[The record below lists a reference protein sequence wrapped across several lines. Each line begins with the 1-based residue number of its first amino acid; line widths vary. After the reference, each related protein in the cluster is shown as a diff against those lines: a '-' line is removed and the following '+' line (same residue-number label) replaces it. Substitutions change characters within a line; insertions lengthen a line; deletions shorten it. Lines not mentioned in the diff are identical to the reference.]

1 MRNASCI
8 RWLAAGAFV
17 VLWLGGIVSYLA
29 RGGPPPGAGWAAP
42 AFLSAGAFLCLAGVA
57 PRSRVPL
64 VWVGAVGWVAEV
76 VGVRSGLPFG
86 RYHYTAALGTGLAGA
101 PPAMAAAWL
110 ILVAYATHLFS
121 ALPGRR
127 AIRTTVS
134 ALWLVLV
141 DLVLDPVA
149 SGPLGFWRWEQPGA
163 YFGVPTAN
171 FAGWFLVGLVAVRI
185 VPDDGGASP
194 WVLGTGLAVVGFFT
208 VIAASRGLLLPGGVG
223 LLLCVLHVAV
233 RRAGSE
239 SRRC

>member
-1 MRNASCI
+1 
-8 RWLAAGAFV
+8 
-17 VLWLGGIVSYLA
+17 
-29 RGGPPPGAGWAAP
+29 
-42 AFLSAGAFLCLAGVA
+42 
-57 PRSRVPL
+57 
-64 VWVGAVGWVAEV
+64 
-76 VGVRSGLPFG
+76 
-86 RYHYTAALGTGLAGA
+86 
-101 PPAMAAAWL
+101 MAAAWL

-127 AIRTTVS
+127 AIRVMAS

-185 VPDDGGASP
+185 VPEDGGASP

-208 VIAASRGLLLPGGVG
+208 VIAASLGLLFPGGVG
-223 LLLCVLHVAV
+223 LLLCVLHVAGGRGLERSGV
-233 RRAGSE
+233 ARDGPADTRGHRPVHGCRGLQRTHRALRAQGAAHVQQQLLRRDALSAACQT
-239 SRRC
+239 RRRRSSLRERAVSG